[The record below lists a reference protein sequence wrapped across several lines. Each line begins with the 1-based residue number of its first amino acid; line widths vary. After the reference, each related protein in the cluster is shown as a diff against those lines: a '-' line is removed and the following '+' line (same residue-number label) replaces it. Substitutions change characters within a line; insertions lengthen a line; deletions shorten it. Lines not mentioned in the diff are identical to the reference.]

1 MFEGTQLT
9 AYLAAEGFEEQLE
22 LELGRCDMRYERLFV
37 VEGPP
42 QPAYWAANVWQDPR
56 VIEIGS
62 IGEGNKALRAIQ
74 RNWAHYPV
82 AAHGRARLIEE
93 KLPHVSMDRLWE
105 FPTKL
110 PDSPM
115 GSWCLLD
122 KNHILASP
130 QCSSPFPHGE
140 VHFIEDHMS
149 PPNRAY
155 LKLWEALTL
164 LGHRPEPGELCL
176 DLGSSPGGWTW
187 VLHQLGARV
196 ISVDKAPLHPRIAQ
210 LDRVEHRQESAFALE
225 PESIGKVD
233 WIFSDIACYPERLLK
248 LIWRW
253 IEADLCVQFIC
264 TLKFQGQTDYAI
276 IEKFAAIPGM
286 RLHHLHHNK
295 HELTFILTPHLLLA
309 PLYLPE

>member
-1 MFEGTQLT
+1 MFQDTELT
-9 AYLAAEGFEEQLE
+9 AYLAAEGYEEQLAR
-22 LELGRCDMRYERLFV
+22 ELGSYDMRYERLFV

-42 QPAYWAANVWQDPR
+42 RPAHWAANVWLDPR

-93 KLPHVSMDRLWE
+93 KLPRVSMTRLWE
-105 FPTKL
+105 FPMEL
-110 PDSPM
+110 PSSPM
-115 GSWCLLD
+115 GSWCLID
-122 KNHILASP
+122 KNHVLASP
-130 QCSSPFPHGE
+130 HGSRPFPHGE
-140 VHFIEDHMS
+140 VHFVEDHMS

-164 LGHRPEPGELCL
+164 LGHRPEPGQRCL

-187 VLHQLGARV
+187 VLHQLGAHV

-210 LDRVEHRQESAFALE
+210 LDRIEHHQESAFGLE

-233 WIFSDIACYPERLLK
+233 WLFCDIACYPERLYK
-248 LIWRW
+248 LLSRW
-253 IEADLCVQFIC
+253 LESGLCAHYVC
-264 TLKFQGQTDYAI
+264 TLKFQGQPDYSI
-276 IEKFAAIPGM
+276 IDEFAAIPGL
-286 RLHHLHHNK
+286 RLLHLHHNK
-295 HELTFILTPHLLLA
+295 HELTMLLTPPPSA
-309 PLYLPE
+309 R